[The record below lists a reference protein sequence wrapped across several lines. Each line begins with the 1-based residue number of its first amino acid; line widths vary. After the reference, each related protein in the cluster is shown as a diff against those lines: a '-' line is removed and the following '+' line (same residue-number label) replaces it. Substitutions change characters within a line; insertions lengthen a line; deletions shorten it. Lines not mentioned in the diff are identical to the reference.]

1 MHSVGGGPCMDDDD
15 TDPHVSMSRG
25 VKFKSSYH
33 SSQDLEVAVWQ
44 AMYPKGVVMGT
55 SSKAA
60 FPPER
65 AMFNRQEMGYG
76 NLYFFFDRANI
87 TKHFSASRGLSSTEE
102 CYATLMSSGAG
113 SSYYQ
118 SVTTISFDYAKG
130 SHESG
135 DNDNQ
140 QSYEHNPYAWKA
152 TMAKHD
158 MTNGWDLPPNCDQEG
173 EGFFGIP
180 LSRASASKL
189 QTTTT
194 S

>member
-1 MHSVGGGPCMDDDD
+1 MNDLFQAMYSVGGGPCMDDDD

-33 SSQDLEVAVWQ
+33 SSQYYYKVNLEVAVWQ

-60 FPPER
+60 FSPER

-87 TKHFSASRGLSSTEE
+87 TKHFSASRDLSSTEE
-102 CYATLMSSGAG
+102 YYATLMSSGAG

-118 SVTTISFDYAKG
+118 SQLLALTIPREVMKVGIMTTNKVMNITHMRGK
-130 SHESG
+130 
-135 DNDNQ
+135 Q
-140 QSYEHNPYAWKA
+140 PW
-152 TMAKHD
+152 
-158 MTNGWDLPPNCDQEG
+158 PNM
-173 EGFFGIP
+173 I
-180 LSRASASKL
+180 
-189 QTTTT
+189 
-194 S
+194 